1 MYRPEIEGFL
11 QRAYLALEEKVREG
25 PLTDKD
31 LRVVF
36 EVHIA
41 PRLER
46 LGISDTFER
55 KQLEDFVFSKL
66 NDRSRQ
72 LNSQYWGKG

>member
-11 QRAYLALEEKVREG
+11 QRAYLALEEKVKEA
-25 PLTDKD
+25 PLTDED
-31 LRVVF
+31 LKAVF

-46 LGISDTFER
+46 MGISDAFER
-55 KQLEDFVFSKL
+55 KQIEDYIFSKL

-72 LNSQYWGKG
+72 LNSQYWGK